1 MKGLKITHTRG
12 KRWDRRRRGNR
23 LLSLVLLGVLASAML
38 GASPATAGAFAP
50 FLGPVSATPSM
61 AGATL
66 KATVYPYGLDTH
78 YRFEY
83 GTTTAYG
90 TSVPV
95 PDGDAGSAAY
105 PTAVPVERA
114 IAGLAPSTT
123 YHYRF
128 VASNSDGPVNSSDL
142 QFTTIGPA
150 PVVSDESATEVSGT
164 SFELKGTV
172 NPSGSATTYQ
182 FEYGTTTSYGSKIP
196 VPEASV
202 GSGSA
207 DVAVA
212 QTPGG
217 LLPNTTYHYRLTAHN
232 PGNTAT
238 TGDKTF
244 LTPPAPPSAPTA
256 EVNAPEATPNGFL
269 LKGAVNPDSL
279 STTYHFE
286 FGTTTSY
293 GTNLPEPDAA
303 AGAGAAAV
311 PVTRE
316 VTGLLPNTTYHYRI
330 VAGSSEGPG
339 VSGDEVFTTPPLK
352 PEAISL
358 PVTEDAEGFTLHGS
372 VDPNGGE
379 TTYFFEFGITEA
391 YGESFPSTAASVG
404 SGSAPVLVSQLVKDL
419 PPGVPYHYRLVA
431 HNAGGTSTGEDQ
443 FFVTPTAPESAPVVA
458 KPGPAAL
465 APPAPLP
472 PSNSFS
478 ARVGAVKSGKT
489 VLGVQVPGAGSVAA
503 SGKLLKAVRANASG
517 AGTVSLTLKLTA
529 AGRKALAKAP
539 GHRLTVKLTIVFKP
553 LGGSAGT
560 THKTV
565 VFKQ

>member
-1 MKGLKITHTRG
+1 MNGLRRACAQG
-12 KRWDRRRRGNR
+12 KRSDRQHRLNR
-23 LLSLVLLGVLASAML
+23 IVSLVLLAILASAML
-38 GASPATAGAFAP
+38 GSFPSATGAFAP
-50 FLGPVSATPSM
+50 FLGPVSATPSTT
-61 AGATL
+61 GATL

-105 PTAVPVERA
+105 PTAVPVQQA
-114 IAGLAPSTT
+114 VAGLAPSTT

-142 QFTTIGPA
+142 QFTTTGSA
-150 PVVSDESATEVSGT
+150 PIVSDESAVEVNGT

-182 FEYGTTTSYGSKIP
+182 FEYGPTTSYGSKIP

-212 QTPGG
+212 QTVSG

-256 EVNAPEATPNGFL
+256 EVNAPEAIPDGFL

-293 GTNLPEPDAA
+293 GTNLPEPDAS
-303 AGAGAAAV
+303 AGSGAASI
-311 PVTRE
+311 PVTQE

-330 VAGSSEGPG
+330 VAENSEGPG
-339 VSGDEVFTTPPLK
+339 VSADEAFTTPPLK

-404 SGSAPVLVSQLVKDL
+404 SGSAPVLVSQLVKGL

-431 HNAGGTSTGEDQ
+431 HNAGGTSIGEDE

-458 KPGPAAL
+458 KAGPAAL

-472 PSNSFS
+472 PSNSFR
-478 ARVGAVKSGKT
+478 ARIGAGKSGKAA
-489 VLGVQVPGAGSVAA
+489 LAVQVPGAGSVVV
-503 SGKLLKAVRANASG
+503 SGKLLRAVRANASG

-539 GHRLTVKLTIVFKP
+539 GHRLAVKLTIVFKP
-553 LGGSAGT
+553 LGGSAAT

-565 VFKQ
+565 VFRR